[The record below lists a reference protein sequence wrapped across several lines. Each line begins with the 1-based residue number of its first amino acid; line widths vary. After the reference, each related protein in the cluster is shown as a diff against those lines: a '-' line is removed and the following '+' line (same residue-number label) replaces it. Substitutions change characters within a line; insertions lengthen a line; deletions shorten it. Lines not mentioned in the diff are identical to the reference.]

1 MKAVYPA
8 VIIPEYRGEYSVIFP
23 DLDGCVTCGDDLTHA
38 LEMAQEALGLYLVA
52 LEEHKIDIPVPSE
65 IKAIKSENDNI
76 VAPIMVELDQ
86 YRRNKS
92 VINTTVAIPAWL
104 KEAGEQA
111 QVNFSGVLQEAL
123 KQKLGY

>member
-8 VIIPEYRGEYSVIFP
+8 IFRPEPEGDITIYFP
-23 DLDGCVTCGDDLTHA
+23 DLKGCISCGDDLKHA
-38 LEMAQEALGLYLVA
+38 LEMAEEVLGLYLVA
-52 LEEHKIDIPVPSE
+52 LEEHNHDIPAASE
-65 IKAIKSENDNI
+65 ISAIKAKKGEFVSL
-76 VAPIMVELDQ
+76 VMVEVNK

-92 VINTTVAIPAWL
+92 TNTMVTIPAWL

-111 QVNFSGVLQEAL
+111 HINFSGVLQEAL

>member
-8 VIIPEYRGEYSVIFP
+8 TFRTEPEGGYTVIFP
-23 DLDGCVTCGDDLTHA
+23 DLDGCITFGDNLEHS
-38 LEMAQEALGLYLVA
+38 LEMAQEALGLYLVS
-52 LEEHKIDIPVPSE
+52 LEERRIDIP
-65 IKAIKSENDNI
+65 KASKLNAVKTKKGEFANL
-76 VAPIMVELDQ
+76 VMVEVNQ

-92 VINTTVAIPAWL
+92 INTMVTVPAWL

-111 QVNFSGVLQEAL
+111 HVNFSGVLQEAL